1 MTVLD
6 LILLAVSFLIVFS
19 AAKKMRKEG
28 LTLWEYAI
36 DRGFGLW
43 YLFWFKSV
51 FLIVIGIYFYNRIDW
66 SFLDYKI
73 FK

>member
-19 AAKKMRKEG
+19 AAKKMRKEN
-28 LTLWEYAI
+28 LEFWEYMI
-36 DRGFGLW
+36 DRGFILW
-43 YLFWFKSV
+43 MGFWFKVV
-51 FLIVIGIYFYNRIDW
+51 FLIYTVIHFNTLVDW

-73 FK
+73 F